1 MNFYLAETGYILNET
16 TKVWSRQGYTGIA
29 YSDGDEVEQRIASII
44 DIATDL
50 SVLSTEL
57 RQHCTDWPSLYHLSG
72 TRANILRPFED
83 ELRGD
88 ILEIGAGCGAITR
101 YLGECGGNIL
111 ALEGSPRRAAIAR
124 ARTHDIQNVTVV
136 SDRFDLFSVDRKFDA
151 ITLIGVLE
159 YANLFTPGESPA
171 LNMLERVRALLKPEG
186 KLFIAIEN
194 QLGLKYFAGAPED
207 HLGQPMYGIEGR
219 YHKDQPQT
227 FGRKI
232 LTDLLKQAGFANCD
246 FLAPF
251 PDYKLPVSIVTENG
265 FEAKRFDA
273 GALAW
278 QSVHRD
284 PQLPPI
290 LAFSPELVWPTI
302 VQNGLTLDLANSFL
316 IVASNNK
323 HLNLELS
330 SLAWHFTT
338 ERLREFCKVTHFIQ
352 TEAEKIEVQYK
363 SLIPALLIRPVI
375 GKLLKFDIPDRA
387 SYVYGTPL
395 SQKFI
400 QIVTREGWS
409 IKELCGYL
417 RKYLDIVANITGVQ
431 WQIGETSEI
440 TTEFPGSAFDCILQ
454 NIIIDNDGVAC
465 FIDRE
470 WESNEPVQIGF
481 LVFRSLV
488 TLFQHVT
495 KFGQPTDEFEKTYA
509 GLIHAIMSG
518 LGWLFHKE
526 VITTYTNLEVA
537 IQAEV
542 SGCVINPHDMTDW
555 LKGPIGDLVQV
566 ITECDGRFT
575 ALNQAITER
584 DRQIAD
590 LHQVIAKCD
599 GRFANLSQ
607 AITERDRQIATFHY
621 QFHEILNSKSWK
633 LTRPLRHL
641 RRVLTGRNT
650 ITWRSQISIVAH
662 DVWRALPLSI
672 QGKQRLKSILFRAVP
687 FLFRHTNVYENWL
700 NSRHS
705 MNLVTRDQLE
715 IVKETNIKSLG
726 EDIQRVPFDN
736 TQDTYVEYKKNR
748 PIRPTVKLISFYLPQ
763 FHPFAENDKWWGKGF
778 TEWFNVGKALPNY
791 KGHYQPHCP
800 IHLGYYDLR
809 IPQIMREQISL
820 AKEYGIYGFN
830 YYFYWFAGKVLM
842 EAPLEM
848 MLQDKSID
856 MPFCFTWANENWTR
870 RWDGQEND
878 ILIAQNH
885 SPEDSLKFIQYL
897 IRYFEDERY
906 IRIDDKP
913 VLMIYRANIIPNITE
928 TAKLWRTEVKK
939 YGIDDLYLISAQA
952 FGIRSPDEFGFDASA
967 EFPPHTA
974 HSTDIR
980 SQVSLLNSQF
990 QGHIFSYDQVVEN
1003 AIRQTEPDYKL
1014 FRTVMLSWDNTARKQ
1029 NSSHI
1034 FHGFSLL
1041 RYKQWLNALC
1051 HCVNNNQKYSQNE
1064 KIVFVNAWNEWAEGT
1079 HLEPDRK
1086 YGYGYLQATYDVLR
1100 EFDTTCKNGEAF
1112 TSDSRQKVVLVTHD
1126 AHPYGAQMLAEN
1138 LAKILSQSM
1147 GFHVDMVCLGEGP
1160 LIAEYA
1166 KWATVHM
1173 LSGKDARG
1181 VEAKALA
1188 SRLYDMGHRNALVN
1202 TTASGLFLQTLVE
1215 QGIECV
1221 ALIHELRGVIE
1232 QYQLYEHAQVISTH
1246 ACKIVFPAV
1255 EVAESFSDFATI
1267 SSSKLVIRPQGLYK
1281 RRGRLCSR
1289 ESSGV
1294 HLRQKLDLP
1303 KNAQI
1308 VLGVGAADHRKG
1320 VDLFVAAGIAMASRL
1335 PKAHWVWIGPWE
1347 HTMRCVVEKQ
1357 LAAVPEV
1364 KNRFIFP
1371 GLQQDTDLFYR
1382 GADVFALTSREDPF
1396 PSVALEAMDAGVP
1409 VVGFENAGG
1418 FNGLLRE
1425 GGGQLVEKENE
1436 AAFGEAVAVFLEQP
1450 EVAFAKGIRGAELI
1464 AERFSFRHYIFD
1476 LLDLMGIGF
1485 DRVSVVVPNYNYAHY
1500 LPERLNS
1507 ILRQDYP
1514 IFEILFFDDHS
1525 IDGSLKIAD
1534 EILSAQFIDYRIVSN
1549 IENSGSV
1556 FRQWKKGVDLA
1567 RGTHIWIA
1575 EADDTCSENFLSEV
1589 RKGFYTPGVVM
1600 SYCESQQIDEQGHL
1614 LANNYLAYVSDID
1627 ALRWLSP
1634 FVMEG
1639 DKAAHSFCIKNV
1651 IPNVSAVL
1659 FKADSLRAILD
1670 QYIEHILSYRVAGD
1684 WMVYVLLLKQGSIAF
1699 TPIPANSHRRHQNSV
1714 TLGSFNVAQLQEI
1727 CSMQA
1732 FVANEFSIPAEQTVA
1747 ARNYVEKLVEQFG
1760 IGSIV

>member
-1 MNFYLAETGYILNET
+1 MNSYLTDTDYILDVT
-16 TKVWSRQGYTGIA
+16 TNVWSRRDYTGIA

-44 DIATDL
+44 NEVSDL
-50 SVLSTEL
+50 DVLSTEL

-72 TRANILRPFED
+72 TRANILRPFEND
-83 ELRGD
+83 LHGD

-101 YLGECGGNIL
+101 YLGECGGNVL

-124 ARTHDIQNVTVV
+124 ARTRDLQNVTVV
-136 SDRFDLFSVDRKFDA
+136 SDRFDLFSADRKFDA

-159 YANLFTPGESPA
+159 YANLFTPGEKPA
-171 LNMLERVRALLKPEG
+171 LNMLGRVRALLKPEG

-219 YHKDQPQT
+219 YRNDQPQT
-227 FGRKI
+227 FGRII
-232 LTDLLKQAGFANCD
+232 LAEMLKEAGFSACN

-251 PDYKLPVSIVTENG
+251 PDYKLPVSIVTEYG
-265 FEAKRFDA
+265 FKAKNFDA
-273 GALAW
+273 TVFAW
-278 QSVHRD
+278 QSVRRD
-284 PQLPPI
+284 PQLPVH
-290 LAFSPELVWPTI
+290 LGFSLELVWPAI
-302 VQNGLTLDLANSFL
+302 FDNQLPIDLANSFL
-316 IVASNNK
+316 IVASPENK
-323 HLNLELS
+323 DLQDREVFAYHYS
-330 SLAWHFTT
+330 T
-338 ERLREFCKVTHFIQ
+338 ERVPEFCK
-352 TEAEKIEVQYK
+352 
-363 SLIPALLIRPVI
+363 
-375 GKLLKFDIPDRA
+375 
-387 SYVYGTPL
+387 
-395 SQKFI
+395 
-400 QIVTREGWS
+400 
-409 IKELCGYL
+409 
-417 RKYLDIVANITGVQ
+417 
-431 WQIGETSEI
+431 ET
-440 TTEFPGSAFDCILQ
+440 TFC
-454 NIIIDNDGVAC
+454 
-465 FIDRE
+465 IDRE
-470 WESNEPVQIGF
+470 TGKITVKYKRMDGVERNEVNHSYIINFICPKSDIYRIGHPLTYEFVQLMTKDDWDIVDVKKYLKKYLEILGELAHEQGVLINLESPYSMLPGNFFDVVPNNLILRENNRVSLIDMEWELTSSIELGH
-481 LVFRSLV
+481 LVFRTLLQLIGLVSHFGSTPTKGMTRGQFVSCVLESLG
-488 TLFQHVT
+488 LSLL
-495 KFGQPTDEFEKTYA
+495 PTDYDRYLNIEE
-509 GLIHAIMSG
+509 
-518 LGWLFHKE
+518 
-526 VITTYTNLEVA
+526 
-537 IQAEV
+537 Q
-542 SGCVINPHDMTDW
+542 
-555 LKGPIGDLVQV
+555 
-566 ITECDGRFT
+566 ITERVTGCPAKEAVRWWPDYPLRT
-575 ALNQAITER
+575 LRVHEIIAERDKQVTSLNQAIAERDKQVTSLNQAIAER
-584 DRQIAD
+584 DRKIVS
-590 LHQVIAKCD
+590 LH
-599 GRFANLSQ
+599 
-607 AITERDRQIATFHY
+607 H
-621 QFHEILNSKSWK
+621 QFYEILNSKSWK

-641 RRVLTGRNT
+641 RRVLTGQNT
-650 ITWRSQISIVAH
+650 MTWRSQISIVAH
-662 DVWRALPLSI
+662 DAWRALPLSI

-687 FLFRHTNVYENWL
+687 FLFRHTNVYENWR
-700 NSRHS
+700 NSRYS
-705 MNLVTRDQLE
+705 MNLVTQDRLE

-809 IPQIMREQISL
+809 IPQIMREQIYL

-1051 HCVNNNQKYSQNE
+1051 HCVNNNQKYTQNE

-1086 YGYGYLQATYDVLR
+1086 YGYGYLQATYNVLR

-1246 ACKIVFPAV
+1246 ACKIVFPAA

-1267 SSSKLVIRPQGLYK
+1267 PSSKLVIRPQGLYK
-1281 RRGRLCSR
+1281 RYSGLYGRELSR
-1289 ESSGV
+1289 AR
-1294 HLRQKLDLP
+1294 LRQKLDLP
-1303 KNAQI
+1303 KDAQI

-1320 VDLFVAAGIAMASRL
+1320 VDLFVTAGIGMVSRL
-1335 PKAHWVWIGPWE
+1335 PKAYWIWIGPWE
-1347 HTMRCVVEKQ
+1347 HTMQCAIEKQ
-1357 LAAVPEV
+1357 LAAVPELS
-1364 KNRFIFP
+1364 NRFVFP
-1371 GLQQDTDLFYR
+1371 GLQQDTDLFYG

-1396 PSVALEAMDAGVP
+1396 PSVVLEAMDAGLP

-1418 FNGLLRE
+1418 FNELLRE
-1425 GGGQLVEKENE
+1425 GGGLLVKKENE
-1436 AAFGEAVAVFLEQP
+1436 AAFGEAVAIFLEQP
-1450 EVAFAKGIRGAELI
+1450 EVAFAAGARGAELI
-1464 AERFSFRHYIFD
+1464 TERFSFRHYVFD

-1514 IFEILFFDDHS
+1514 IFEILFLDDHS
-1525 IDGSLKIAD
+1525 TDESLKIAD

-1575 EADDTCSENFLSEV
+1575 EADDTCSENFLNEV

-1627 ALRWLSP
+1627 AQRWLSP

-1639 DKAAHSFCIKNV
+1639 NKAAHSFCIKNV

-1714 TLGSFNVAQLQEI
+1714 TLSSFNVAQLQEI